1 MAKNIGEAC
10 LEIQDIINN
19 QIVPREVCEEVNHL
33 LCDIIRL
40 KNENIRKLLNQQK
53 TKNDAIKNEVINL
66 LKCYRGDEDAKMKN
80 FSFEHYIEIII
91 DMFDKWD
98 LKGSEENG

>member
-1 MAKNIGEAC
+1 MRI
-10 LEIQDIINN
+10 LENYSIN
-19 QIVPREVCEEVNHL
+19 
-33 LCDIIRL
+33 
-40 KNENIRKLLNQQK
+40 RKQ
-53 TKNDAIKNEVINL
+53 KNDAIKNEVINL

>member
-53 TKNDAIKNEVINL
+53 TKK
-66 LKCYRGDEDAKMKN
+66 
-80 FSFEHYIEIII
+80 
-91 DMFDKWD
+91 
-98 LKGSEENG
+98 